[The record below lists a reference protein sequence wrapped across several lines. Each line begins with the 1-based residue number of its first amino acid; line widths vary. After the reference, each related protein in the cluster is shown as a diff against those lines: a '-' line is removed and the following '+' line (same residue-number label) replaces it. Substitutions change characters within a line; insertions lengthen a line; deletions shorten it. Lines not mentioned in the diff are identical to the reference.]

1 MEHLIHQRVKDMQI
15 TGIRRFSDVVAQ
27 HQDVVS
33 LTIGEP
39 DFPTP
44 DYIKQAGELAI
55 RQNKTG
61 YTHIAGLLELREAAG
76 HFLQQQYGLTY
87 DPISEIII
95 TNGATEAIAAAM
107 RTILDEGSEVILPGP
122 VYPGYEPVISLCGA
136 VPVYIDTRD
145 TDFLVTAEM
154 IQAKITD
161 KTRCIVLAYPSN
173 PTGSVL
179 DEQCVR
185 EIAELLSDKDI
196 FVLSDEIYSELT
208 YEKNHFSIGSIPC
221 MRNKTITI
229 NGLSKSHA
237 MTGWRIGLLCGPA
250 YLAKEML
257 KVHQYNVICPSA
269 VSQFA
274 ALAAL
279 QTDHDCTESMKAAYR
294 ERRDYVYDRLIAMG
308 MDVAKP
314 AGTFYMFPSIRKFQ
328 LPSQEF
334 ALQLLEQAKVAV
346 VPGDAFSEMGE
357 GYIRISYSYSM
368 EKLEAALNRMET
380 FLQLLA
386 ERLKESS

>member
-1 MEHLIHQRVKDMQI
+1 MQI
-15 TGIRRFSDVVAQ
+15 TGIRRFSDVVARY
-27 HQDVVS
+27 QDVVS

-44 DYIKQAGELAI
+44 DYIRQAGELAI

-76 HFLQQQYGLTY
+76 RFLEKQYGLTY
-87 DPISEIII
+87 DPVDEIII

-107 RTILDEGSEVILPGP
+107 RTILDEGAEVILPGP
-122 VYPGYEPVISLCGA
+122 VYSGYEPVISLCGA

-145 TDFLVTAEM
+145 TDFLITADM

-161 KTRCIVLAYPSN
+161 KTRCIVLPYPSN
-173 PTGSVL
+173 PTGAVL
-179 DEQCVR
+179 DEQAVR

-208 YEKNHFSIGSIPC
+208 YEKNHFSIGAIPG
-221 MRNKTITI
+221 MRDKTITI

-237 MTGWRIGLLCGPA
+237 MTGWRIGFLCGPA

-269 VSQFA
+269 VSQYA

-279 QTDHDCTESMKAAYR
+279 QVDHGCTVAMKAAYR
-294 ERRDYVYDRLIAMG
+294 KRRDYVYDRLTAMG
-308 MDVAKP
+308 MEVVKP

-328 LPSQEF
+328 LSSQQF

-357 GYIRISYSYSM
+357 GYIRISCSYSM
-368 EKLEAALNRMET
+368 EKLETALNRMEPFVQRLT
-380 FLQLLA
+380 ESVEQGGLQ
-386 ERLKESS
+386 